1 MTAKFVP
8 PLMEKRSGQKFT
20 VKRALTER
28 YRKSSIPSMQRLL
41 NKAER
46 DKMEMMKT
54 IINTVPVNY
63 DLSL

>member
-1 MTAKFVP
+1 M
-8 PLMEKRSGQKFT
+8 
-20 VKRALTER
+20 
-28 YRKSSIPSMQRLL
+28 LL

-54 IINTVPVNY
+54 IKNTVPVNY